1 VIAAH
6 WRAALWWVA
15 LTSICLVLAM
25 LALRGYYSPSVL
37 IDFANMKLC
46 ALAAAA

>member
-1 VIAAH
+1 MIVPR
-6 WRAALWWVA
+6 WRVAVCWVA
-15 LTSICLVLAM
+15 LTLICLVLAIF
-25 LALRGYYSPSVL
+25 ALRGYYSPSVL